1 MTVSKALPLI
11 QAELPSLFLSQE
23 FADNYIN
30 NSNLEEAMDDWCG
43 MDDIVSFHVSENHGC
58 VRLVTQSE
66 KKDCFHLIRM
76 FPMGNKWQV
85 SVDAKNLT
93 AAQMMSNLL
102 ERL

>member
-85 SVDAKNLT
+85 SVDA
-93 AAQMMSNLL
+93 
-102 ERL
+102 